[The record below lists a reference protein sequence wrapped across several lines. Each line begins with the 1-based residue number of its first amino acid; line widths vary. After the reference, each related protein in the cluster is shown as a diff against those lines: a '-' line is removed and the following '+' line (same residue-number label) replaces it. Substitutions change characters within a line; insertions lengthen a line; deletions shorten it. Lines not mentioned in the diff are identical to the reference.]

1 MHALDVLTIQALRS
15 DVALQISRC
24 VRRRGLNQLAG
35 AKWLGIPQPTLSK
48 IMNGR
53 VADLSLELLI
63 RIAVRARL
71 PVVLQTGRVPE
82 EAGAFVSS
90 EQVSAPRSSGSTLAD
105 EARDSLIESTRRL
118 TPEQRLDSFLEHSQ
132 LVSELHEAGR
142 SAEMARLR
150 QSRRPR

>member
-1 MHALDVLTIQALRS
+1 MHSPDVLTIQALRS

-35 AKWLGIPQPTLSK
+35 AKWLSVPQPTLSK

-63 RIAVRARL
+63 RIAVRANL
-71 PVVLQTGRVPE
+71 PVVLQTGQVPE

-90 EQVSAPRSSGSTLAD
+90 QHVSAPRSSGSTLAD
-105 EARDSLIESTRRL
+105 DARDSLIESTRRL

-142 SAEMARLR
+142 SAEMARVR

>member
-1 MHALDVLTIQALRS
+1 
-15 DVALQISRC
+15 

-35 AKWLGIPQPTLSK
+35 AKWLGVPQPTLSK

-63 RIAVRARL
+63 RIAVRASL

-82 EAGAFVSS
+82 EAGAFISS
-90 EQVSAPRSSGSTLAD
+90 EQVSALRSSGSALAD
-105 EARDSLIESTRRL
+105 DARDSLIESTRRL

-142 SAEMARLR
+142 SAEMARVR
-150 QSRRPR
+150 RSRRLR